1 MDTLV
6 IPLALICSL
15 GLGGVALSV
24 AAILHAASSA
34 RELDRRS
41 RAQHAQLQAAF
52 ETAQAGLRQL
62 ASEVRQIQEQ
72 SPVTLPACRS
82 GLNLSTRSQALRMHR
97 RGENA
102 AQIAA
107 ALQVPAQEVELLLK
121 VHRIVVNT
129 LIGPS
134 QAEGQ
139 PGRPSAA

>member
-1 MDTLV
+1 METLV
-6 IPLALICSL
+6 IPLAVICSL

-24 AAILHAASSA
+24 AAMVHAASAA

-41 RAQHAQLQAAF
+41 RARHGQLRAAF
-52 ETAQAGLRQL
+52 ETAQAELREL

-72 SPVTLPACRS
+72 SPVTLPACRP

-97 RGENA
+97 RGEHA

-107 ALQVPAQEVELLLK
+107 ALQVPVQEVELLLK
-121 VHRIVVNT
+121 VHRMVVNT

-134 QAEGQ
+134 KVEVQ